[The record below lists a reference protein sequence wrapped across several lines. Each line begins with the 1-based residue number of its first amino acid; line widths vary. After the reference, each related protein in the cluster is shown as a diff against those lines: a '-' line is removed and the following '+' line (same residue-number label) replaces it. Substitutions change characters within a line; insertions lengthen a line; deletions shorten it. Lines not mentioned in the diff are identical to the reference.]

1 MLWFGSVLWLALIGP
16 LPKPRWFNGPWELGY
31 VMLVRFLGAVLANAL
46 IWGQAVF
53 YPVYR
58 SSDGARGLSPVSD
71 QNLAGGVMMI
81 EQVILTTCL
90 LAWLFRR
97 FTRQD
102 EERQSLLD
110 WAARRELPLD
120 AERAARAARAGATD
134 RLRERLLSE
143 HQGRSDP

>member
-1 MLWFGSVLWLALIGP
+1 
-16 LPKPRWFNGPWELGY
+16 
-31 VMLVRFLGAVLANAL
+31 
-46 IWGQAVF
+46 
-53 YPVYR
+53 
-58 SSDGARGLSPVSD
+58 
-71 QNLAGGVMMI
+71 MMI

-110 WAARRELPLD
+110 WAARRGLPLD

-134 RLRERLLSE
+134 RLRERLLGE